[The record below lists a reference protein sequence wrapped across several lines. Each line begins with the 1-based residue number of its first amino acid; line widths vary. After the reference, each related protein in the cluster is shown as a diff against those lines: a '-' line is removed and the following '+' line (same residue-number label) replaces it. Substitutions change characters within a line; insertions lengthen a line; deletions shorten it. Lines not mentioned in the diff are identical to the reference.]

1 VETIKIQSDERIQ
14 FIDITDRI
22 NKILERS
29 EIRDG
34 IAVIFTKHTTTALMI
49 NENEAGL
56 IEDVRNC
63 LERLVPNLNYSHD
76 RVDNN
81 ADAHLRAILL
91 QTSLVVPVRNSRL
104 DLGTWQRVFFIE
116 LDGPRMRNVLI
127 SNIRIE

>member
-34 IAVIFTKHTTTALMI
+34 IVVIFTKHTTTALMI